1 MKRATILL
9 IYSSCAYCVLSAPFQ
24 DLGFDDANTNNLV
37 TTAGPGLGTGSI
49 GDLLPGWQLHLASG
63 PYTDL
68 LWVNLEA
75 VDLGLASLY
84 NRNNFGPAPQNRF
97 PVQGIYS
104 FAMVPGYGPL
114 GQVISYNPFILSQT
128 GDVPANSQTLHFRG
142 YGSPFEVRMNDTL
155 LAVSYVQ
162 GPPTPDPN
170 MRSSDAVADISAFAG
185 LTVTLKF
192 TTLDTDG
199 LTTVV
204 NGLDSIYFSPVPEPG
219 TVALLSAGLSVL
231 GALGLRRGRPR
242 N

>member
-1 MKRATILL
+1 
-9 IYSSCAYCVLSAPFQ
+9 
-24 DLGFDDANTNNLV
+24 
-37 TTAGPGLGTGSI
+37 
-49 GDLLPGWQLHLASG
+49 
-63 PYTDL
+63 
-68 LWVNLEA
+68 
-75 VDLGLASLY
+75 
-84 NRNNFGPAPQNRF
+84 
-97 PVQGIYS
+97 
-104 FAMVPGYGPL
+104 
-114 GQVISYNPFILSQT
+114 
-128 GDVPANSQTLHFRG
+128 
-142 YGSPFEVRMNDTL
+142 MNDTL